1 MRAAKAETSGFCSNF
16 KHYPVIEFQDDLNKR
31 AAKEM
36 GKGISTEEK
45 NNDKVGESFDP
56 YSLSEISNLNK

>member
-1 MRAAKAETSGFCSNF
+1 MSSGFCSNF
-16 KHYPVIEFQDDLNKR
+16 SYYPVIEFQDDLNKR

-45 NNDKVGESFDP
+45 EADKIGESFDP
-56 YSLSEISNLNK
+56 WSLNEI